1 MFYIRWI
8 KDACVFMSVHLR
20 SGQWFHPPPFFPP
33 SLSSPFSAL
42 QSHLHVSRSVCLSLW
57 LLSLSSVLLR
67 LSPSCQCSAVPA
79 SVHSLGSTGS
89 ETVTQSS
96 LVIGHGHAN
105 QTGRNLQLIRI
116 LPPAIIVPRQT
127 PLTPHPDKINY
138 IRGSIPT
145 IGFPVLKLH
154 YRRGKN
160 PKTTQPSYFFNYRKT
175 SHKRLRKHRQTS
187 IYPALHPDRE
197 LLAA

>member
-1 MFYIRWI
+1 MPSCLCTSDLARDFTLPLN
-8 KDACVFMSVHLR
+8 S
-20 SGQWFHPPPFFPP
+20 SP
-33 SLSSPFSAL
+33 SLRKCSCSIMFVVLLFVFHSPL
-42 QSHLHVSRSVCLSLW
+42 
-57 LLSLSSVLLR
+57 LLSLSSVFLCLP
-67 LSPSCQCSAVPA
+67 PSCQFCAIPA

-89 ETVTQSS
+89 ETVTRSS

-116 LPPAIIVPRQT
+116 LPPAIIVPPHPPIHTHHRPD

-154 YRRGKN
+154 FRRRKN

-175 SHKRLRKHRQTS
+175 G
-187 IYPALHPDRE
+187 
-197 LLAA
+197 